1 MRLLRRAREI
11 GRSDDY
17 EAVIR
22 HRLDL
27 YHQQTEAVVATYA
40 RRGILTRIDG
50 IGGIDDVTDRVMGAI
65 GRQARTPSPADGGR

>member
-1 MRLLRRAREI
+1 
-11 GRSDDY
+11 
-17 EAVIR
+17 VIR

-50 IGGIDDVTDRVMGAI
+50 IGGVDDVTDRVMDAI
-65 GRQARTPSPADGGR
+65 EMASPDPVPPDGGR